1 MNQVRNIVNVIHN
14 MKTSILDELDL
25 PEERRAALSREAMR
39 LNKPVNLLLKE
50 FLLQKADAILAAA
63 NGQQP
68 IRKAA

>member
-1 MNQVRNIVNVIHN
+1 MNVIHN

-63 NGQQP
+63 SGQQP
-68 IRKAA
+68 TRKAA